1 MVPTITQHDVRT
13 LYLALKLE
21 ALADTCVLGA
31 AAIASCYGPCKGVL
45 SPFTDT
51 SSWPR
56 SRSAQ
61 EPRKQT
67 SLLRSLSRIAVP
79 TESTSTPPIYMLCAS
94 PSVVLIN
101 VVIDAGTQVPLVPAA
116 DIVTDVRVVA
126 AAAVCNEGTVV
137 PMWGILRMGN
147 DGTM

>member
-1 MVPTITQHDVRT
+1 MVPTIAQYDVRT

-21 ALADTCVLGA
+21 ALANACVLGA

-45 SPFTDT
+45 SPFADT

-56 SRSAQ
+56 SCLAQ
-61 EPRKQT
+61 EPRKWT
-67 SLLRSLSRIAVP
+67 SLLRSLSRIAIP
-79 TESTSTPPIYMLCAS
+79 TESASAPPIYMLCAS
-94 PSVVLIN
+94 PSIMLIN
-101 VVIDAGTQVPLVPAA
+101 VVIDAGMQVPLVPAA
-116 DIVTDVRVVA
+116 DIVTDERVVA
-126 AAAVCNEGTVV
+126 AAVVCTEGTVV